1 MKDELKRSRDESYNL
16 GLQMQKMEKEKKKN
30 LLESEQLTSSIL
42 ALKKELELK
51 ETQLTN
57 CLQENE
63 QQESTEYIDNLKK
76 VLIFVLFFSKFEFPI
91 KKIVYWIK
99 HIGRRSK
106 EKLWKHYWRKFK
118 GKRRECTFKKLG
130 QKFARGNQIIKSENG
145 KLWERKI

>member
-91 KKIVYWIK
+91 KKIVY
-99 HIGRRSK
+99 
-106 EKLWKHYWRKFK
+106 
-118 GKRRECTFKKLG
+118 
-130 QKFARGNQIIKSENG
+130 
-145 KLWERKI
+145 